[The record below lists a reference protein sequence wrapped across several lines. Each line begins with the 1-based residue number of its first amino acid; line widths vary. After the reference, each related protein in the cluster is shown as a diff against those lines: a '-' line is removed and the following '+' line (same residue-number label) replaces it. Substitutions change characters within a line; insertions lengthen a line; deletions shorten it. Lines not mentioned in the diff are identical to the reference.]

1 MSLYNFSKNLKNLRL
16 SNNLTQ
22 QKLAKDLNV
31 SRQTISNY
39 ENETNEPDF
48 YMIAKIAQYFN
59 CSIDSLVFDGSNVDT
74 NKLNK
79 ILDLNINILTPKKIL
94 KNLENNKKSLY
105 KNINEID
112 EIINFIKNKYNCE
125 LSKELS
131 INDKLNSIR
140 LEPSKNNHLNSIDID
155 FYTKNNII
163 IFNAPKYKHLA
174 DNKFNDIPIIADI
187 SAGYPIYTTNDR
199 KEFCFHIYSNN
210 LDYNS
215 DNYFALKING
225 DSMNKLYKDGDYILV
240 EKTSYVKNG
249 TPSIICIEDDYATF
263 KIFSKDESYI
273 YLDPCST
280 NPKQQKQTYP
290 LNKYKYRI
298 IGKVLGV
305 INEYE

>member
-112 EIINFIKNKYNCE
+112 EIINFIKNKLIANYLKNYQ
-125 LSKELS
+125 LM
-131 INDKLNSIR
+131 INLI
-140 LEPSKNNHLNSIDID
+140 
-155 FYTKNNII
+155 
-163 IFNAPKYKHLA
+163 
-174 DNKFNDIPIIADI
+174 
-187 SAGYPIYTTNDR
+187 
-199 KEFCFHIYSNN
+199 
-210 LDYNS
+210 
-215 DNYFALKING
+215 
-225 DSMNKLYKDGDYILV
+225 
-240 EKTSYVKNG
+240 
-249 TPSIICIEDDYATF
+249 
-263 KIFSKDESYI
+263 
-273 YLDPCST
+273 
-280 NPKQQKQTYP
+280 Q
-290 LNKYKYRI
+290 
-298 IGKVLGV
+298 
-305 INEYE
+305 